1 MIIIAEEPVHPAA
14 DGLLDPQET
23 DAQRCSAHQTTP
35 VCQGDLPA
43 PYSTVLNTKVLQIP
57 DLSSYSVSGY
67 IEGRGCGIYDKIFMV
82 YLYRVP

>member
-23 DAQRCSAHQTTP
+23 DAQRCSANQTTT

-43 PYSTVLNTKVLQIP
+43 YRTVLNI
-57 DLSSYSVSGY
+57 
-67 IEGRGCGIYDKIFMV
+67 IYYDV
-82 YLYRVP
+82 